1 MTKGVEKERGDT
13 IASLRAKEQDY
24 TDLRG
29 STEYQHTRMIAD
41 AWCAA
46 FLWKKQVLHC
56 PGLLPIVFRQ
66 NIWGQKGL
74 IIKRDIC

>member
-13 IASLRAKEQDY
+13 IESLRAKEQDY

-46 FLWKKQVLHC
+46 FLWKKTSSSL
-56 PGLLPIVFRQ
+56 PGVTTDCIPSEHM
-66 NIWGQKGL
+66 GP
-74 IIKRDIC
+74 KRVNY